1 MQART
6 ILGIMRREVRETL
19 SDWRV
24 LIPVLILSLV
34 FPNLLVIGVRL
45 IVNITEDIEVAGPLI
60 PFIGLLVGFI
70 PASFSLIG
78 SLESFVGERERN
90 TLESLLAMP
99 ATDRQIYIGKL
110 LSALFTPLLASYTA
124 MCVFLVVLYNFYPY
138 LYFAGMDLGR
148 LLLIFLLSGCLG
160 FVMVSACVLISS
172 KSTTLRA
179 ANLFSSLV
187 LLPAALIVQ
196 GEAFLAINNLWS
208 VLWLIVPSLVIIGI
222 VLTRTGLQSFSRES
236 ILSREHQPVRLFKR
250 AQTPQNF
257 QSKPRRSLHELPH
270 AVTIGL
276 REVTDTITDWRI
288 LLPVFI
294 LSVLVPCGL
303 VAVLPFAISFVS
315 DQSSVER
322 LVPFSML
329 LVGFIPSS
337 FSLLGA
343 LESFVGERERNT
355 LESLLAMP
363 VSDLQLYLGKFVS
376 SLFTPLL
383 TSYLGMLVFGLGVMA
398 TYPDYFWAELTLGRI
413 VLLIAMIGAMTC
425 VMVAGAVIIS
435 SHTSSIRAATL
446 LASIILLPMS
456 SALMSESI
464 LIIARRW
471 DIMVLIT
478 FALFV
483 IAIALIRTGLFAFN
497 REELLSR
504 EHEQLSLDGIAKTF
518 KTFFREYHSP
528 GIVPNDYE
536 GKSFSLKRFYR
547 QEFWQLLKDNRI
559 PLAIALLSAIVGLI
573 GGATMNTEKSLFL
586 TRLSDGL
593 LDGIGAPPAASL
605 QLSIFIFF
613 NNLRVSMLA
622 PIASIFS
629 FGLFSFAVPS
639 VAFWQIGF
647 VAKELSTLG
656 GTWFQLGTQSPLQF
670 VLAYVLPHGVIELPA
685 FLLSAGLGIRLG
697 VSLLAPPRNFSVG
710 QHVLWS
716 AANYVKVWLLV
727 ILPMVFLGS
736 LIEGFITPVIV
747 QLLYRAG

>member
-19 SDWRV
+19 TDWRV
-24 LIPVLILSLV
+24 LIPIIVLSLV

-45 IVNITEDIEVAGPLI
+45 IVNITQDMEVASALI

-99 ATDRQIYIGKL
+99 ATDRQLYIGKL
-110 LSALFTPLLASYTA
+110 LSALFTPILASYTA
-124 MCVFLVVLYNFYPY
+124 ICVFLTVLYNFYPR
-138 LYFAGMDLGR
+138 LYFAGMDISR
-148 LLLIFLLSGCLG
+148 LLLIVLLSGSLA

-172 KSTTLRA
+172 KSTSLRA

-208 VLWLIVPSLVIIGI
+208 VLWLIAAALVIAGI
-222 VLTRTGLQSFSRES
+222 VITRIGLQGFSRES
-236 ILSREHQPVRLFKR
+236 ILSREHNTVKLFQAKQ
-250 AQTPQNF
+250 AVQASQTKQYRSRHHLPQ
-257 QSKPRRSLHELPH
+257 

-288 LLPVFI
+288 LLPIFI
-294 LSVLVPCGL
+294 LSVLVPSGL
-303 VAVLPFAISFVS
+303 VAALPFAISFIT

-329 LVGFIPSS
+329 LVGFIPST

-363 VSDLQLYLGKFVS
+363 VSDTQLYLGKFVS

-383 TSYLGMLVFGLGVMA
+383 TSYMGMLVFSVGVMA
-398 TYPDYFWAELTLGRI
+398 TYPNYFWAELDLGRI
-413 VLLIAMIGAMTC
+413 GLLIAMIGAMTC

-456 SALMSESI
+456 TALMSESI

-471 DIMVLIT
+471 DIMVLIVY
-478 FALFV
+478 ALIV
-483 IAIALIRTGLFAFN
+483 IAVALIRTGLFAFN

-504 EHEQLSLDGIAKTF
+504 EHEQLSLGGIARTF

-528 GIVPNDYE
+528 GVVPNDYE
-536 GKSFSLKRFYR
+536 GKTFSIKRFYNK
-547 QEFWQLLKDNRI
+547 ELWQLLADNRI
-559 PLAIALLSAIVGLI
+559 PLAIALLSALVGLV
-573 GGATMNTEKSLFL
+573 GGATMDSQNSLFL
-586 TRLSDGL
+586 SRLSNGL
-593 LDGIGAPPAASL
+593 LDGIGAPPDASW
-605 QLSIFIFF
+605 QLSILIFF

-647 VAKELSTLG
+647 VSKELSNLG
-656 GTWFQLGTQSPLQF
+656 GAWLEMGTTSPLQF
-670 VLAYVLPHGVIELPA
+670 ILAYVLPHGVIELPA

-697 VSLLAPPRNFSVG
+697 VSLLAPPKGFSVG

-716 AANYVKVWLLV
+716 IANYVKVWIWV
-727 ILPMVFLGS
+727 ILPMVFIGS
-736 LIEGFITPVIV
+736 MIEGFITPNIV
-747 QLLYRAG
+747 KLLY